1 MRCPL
6 LLSLGAH
13 FSLARKSSMQPL
25 ENLLEHVNQQRV
37 RHIIKLYALD
47 REETQ
52 DLYTCLDALFRHYP
66 SSLIELAL
74 VETLVDCWAAV
85 PMPRGLAFM
94 SRVRDR
100 LRQWKTQREI
110 QREIQ
115 GATQEDR
122 PQEREPHFS
131 TLTPQQFHHI
141 TGLDPAPIFGPG
153 LVEVAGDRP
162 AHP

>member
-1 MRCPL
+1 
-6 LLSLGAH
+6 
-13 FSLARKSSMQPL
+13 MQPL
-25 ENLLEHVNQQRV
+25 EKLLEHVNQQRV
-37 RHIIKLYALD
+37 KHIIKLYALD

-52 DLYTCLDALFRHYP
+52 DLYTCLDALFRLYP
-66 SSLIELAL
+66 PPLIELAL
-74 VETLVDCWAAV
+74 VETLVDHWAAV

-100 LRQWKTQREI
+100 LRHWETQWAAQEETQGNA
-110 QREIQ
+110 Q
-115 GATQEDR
+115 GEHQQDR
-122 PQEREPHFS
+122 ALLFS

-153 LVEVAGDRP
+153 FVEVGGDRP